1 MIKTGLDSRVAIA
14 TDAELRQL
22 LIFRLDDQEY
32 GLDIENVVQ
41 VVRMVAVTK
50 APKAPHFVEGMLN
63 LRGKV
68 IPVINLRDRFGLQSK
83 PVDLNDHLLITQIGA
98 RSAGLIVDVVLG
110 VLSISMASLDY
121 RVDIEAEMADFVQA
135 VAKLDNRLIIIL
147 DIARALTF

>member
-1 MIKTGLDSRVAIA
+1 MTKTGLEGRTAIV

-22 LIFRLDDQEY
+22 LVFKLDDQEY

-63 LRGKV
+63 LRGRV
-68 IPVINLRDRFGLQSK
+68 IPVINLRNRFGLEPK
-83 PVDLNDHLLITQIGA
+83 PVDLNDHLLIAQVGA

-110 VLSISMASLDY
+110 VLSIPVANLDY
-121 RVDIEAEMADFVQA
+121 SVDIEAEMADFVQA
-135 VAKLDNRLIIIL
+135 VGKLDDRLILIL
-147 DIARALTF
+147 DIAKALTF